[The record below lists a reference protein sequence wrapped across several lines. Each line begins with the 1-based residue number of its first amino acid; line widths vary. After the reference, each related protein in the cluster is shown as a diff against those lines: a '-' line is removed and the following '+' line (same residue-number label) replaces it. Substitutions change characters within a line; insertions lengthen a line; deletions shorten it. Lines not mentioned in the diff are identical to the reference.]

1 MFKWL
6 KKKKGV
12 DIIDYTELQKRG
24 LLKKR
29 VEKSSQDIINFTQSQ
44 QTQQTQQTQNTEDS
58 SALGFLGSM
67 ASSAEPSPTAQP
79 SQQDNP
85 FLNQIKENPEDY
97 PGISSSQMSMIKER
111 IDSFSYKLSRLL
123 DRLEVV
129 EKKID
134 KHERGI

>member
-44 QTQQTQQTQNTEDS
+44 QTQQTQQTQ
-58 SALGFLGSM
+58 
-67 ASSAEPSPTAQP
+67 
-79 SQQDNP
+79 
-85 FLNQIKENPEDY
+85 IK
-97 PGISSSQMSMIKER
+97 
-111 IDSFSYKLSRLL
+111 
-123 DRLEVV
+123 
-129 EKKID
+129 
-134 KHERGI
+134 